1 MGDRILD
8 FLALALGWFPAV
20 YCCKKQTKKGGS
32 PMKWIVGVGVLVGVV
47 AGLYAWVV
55 WTLTT
60 AEERE
65 LEARSG
71 GLTNG
76 W

>member
-1 MGDRILD
+1 
-8 FLALALGWFPAV
+8 
-20 YCCKKQTKKGGS
+20 
-32 PMKWIVGVGVLVGVV
+32 MKWIVGVGVLVGVV